1 MVNGRLNIAPEVQK
15 ALALGKPVVALES
28 TIVAHGMPFPQNL
41 ETAQNLE
48 SIIREGGAIP
58 ATIAVMNGQI
68 QVGCDASMLHR
79 LATESH
85 VAKVS
90 RRDLPM
96 ALASGQLG
104 ATTVS
109 GTLIGAELAGI
120 RVFVTGGIGGVHRGV
135 QDSWDVSAD
144 LPELARARVAVVC
157 AGAKSILD
165 LPKTLESLETNG
177 VTVVGY
183 QTDFFPA
190 FFVPS
195 SGLPLVHRADDP
207 ETIAQAMEAKWSLGL
222 EGAILVANPIP
233 LEHAAD
239 AEKIDQATSDALVLA
254 KERGVH
260 GKDVTPFLLRE
271 VAKATGGESLAANR
285 ALVANNARLG
295 AAIAVAF
302 AGLFDAP

>member
-1 MVNGRLNIAPEVQK
+1 MVKSRLSIAPEVQE
-15 ALALGKPVVALES
+15 ALASGKPVVALES

-48 SIIREGGAIP
+48 SIIREGGAVP
-58 ATIAVMNGQI
+58 ATIAVLNGKI
-68 QVGCDASMLHR
+68 QVGCDATMLHR
-79 LATESH
+79 LATESN

-90 RRDLPM
+90 RRDLPI
-96 ALASGQLG
+96 ALASGELG

-109 GTLIGAELAGI
+109 GTLIGAQLAGI

-135 QDSWDVSAD
+135 EESWDVSAD
-144 LPELARARVAVVC
+144 LLELAKARVAVVC

-177 VTVVGY
+177 VTVLGF

-195 SGLPLVHRADDP
+195 SGLPLVHRADDV
-207 ETIAQAMEAKWSLGL
+207 EKIALSMDAKWSLDL
-222 EGAILVANPIP
+222 EGSILVANPVP
-233 LEHAAD
+233 MEHAAD
-239 AEKIDQATSDALVLA
+239 AGKIATATEEALVLA
-254 KERGVH
+254 EKRGIQ
-260 GKDVTPFLLRE
+260 GKDVTPFLLSE
-271 VAKATGGESLAANR
+271 VAKATGGESLEANR

-295 AAIAVAF
+295 AAIAVAY
-302 AGLFDAP
+302 AALIEAH

>member
-1 MVNGRLNIAPEVQK
+1 MVKSRLSIASEVQE
-15 ALALGKPVVALES
+15 ALKTGKPVVALES
-28 TIVAHGMPFPQNL
+28 TIVAHGMPYPQNL
-41 ETAQNLE
+41 ETAKDLE
-48 SIIREGGAIP
+48 AIIRDGGATP
-58 ATIAVMNGQI
+58 ATIAVINGKI
-68 QVGCDASMLHR
+68 QVGCDDQMLYR
-79 LATESH
+79 LATESN

-96 ALASGQLG
+96 ALANGDLG

-135 QDSWDVSAD
+135 EDSWDVSAD
-144 LPELARARVAVVC
+144 LPELSRAQVAVVC

-177 VTVVGY
+177 VTVLGY

-190 FFVPS
+190 FFVSS
-195 SGLPLVHRADDP
+195 SGLPLLHRAEDAK
-207 ETIAQAMEAKWSLGL
+207 TIARAMDAKWSLDL
-222 EGAILVANPIP
+222 EGAILVANPVP
-233 LEHAAD
+233 EDYAAD
-239 AEKIDQATSDALVLA
+239 AGEISRATSAALALA
-254 KERGVH
+254 EERGVT

-271 VAKATGGESLAANR
+271 VARITGGESLKANR

-295 AAIAVAF
+295 ASLAVEYATLVG
-302 AGLFDAP
+302 AQ